1 MAGLYDGISAYF
13 TARNAQKAKV
23 KEARNELSD
32 INTQLVNLRKRYMA
46 LPYSDPEKAELS
58 AQIQELSTRQKDAQ
72 TNLDNEKV
80 QLKTVDSTS
89 LGEGSTLGE
98 YGAKADAA
106 LNKGVAK
113 AWDNTKEVAKNVG
126 QGIKDSTKY
135 IGSSIGDAVNASLNK
150 TTDPRSKGER
160 AQADIADQN
169 AADEQKAAQREAQE
183 GNRDERDVA
192 AQDAAARQAQKA
204 EAVQHQLGA
213 SAGAGAAALAGAE
226 AVMGENMNIEQ
237 QRNYQAGRRDTGYQ
251 HQAAQRSAQAGAAA
265 LRGGADARDVF
276 ASELSNENAKRS
288 MLTSG
293 YYDEAPTSKPQDTL
307 PKTSETPKTPETP
320 TPKEPEAKKET
331 VVEDKSNSTE
341 TPSNNSLD
349 KTEGTGYGIESKRE
363 ASMQDATITAKE
375 AGLPK
380 NKDVPETDTLGEHG
394 ANNSQAQQISKVN
407 VLGSDSDIAGN
418 DRVLTPEEQ
427 DPTAHTKT
435 SRYYGLHPDYN
446 RRVEWDASGEVVYP
460 PDIADRLEYKS
471 GNWYTGA
478 GTLFDKVNE
487 VQKPDRKKD
496 ATPVN
501 QNVLDGVS
509 QKY

>member
-13 TARNAQKAKV
+13 TARSAQKAKV

-58 AQIQELSTRQKDAQ
+58 SQIQELSAKQKEAQ
-72 TNLDNEKV
+72 SNLDNEKV
-80 QLKTVDSTS
+80 QLKTVDSTN
-89 LGEGSTLGE
+89 LGKGSTLGE
-98 YGAKADAA
+98 YGAKVDTT

-265 LRGGADARDVF
+265 LRGGADARDAF

-288 MLTSG
+288 MLTNG
-293 YYDEAPTSKPQDTL
+293 YYDEAPTSNPQDVL
-307 PKTSETPKTPETP
+307 PKTPETP
-320 TPKEPEAKKET
+320 TPKEPETPTQKEKVKEET
-331 VVEDKSNSTE
+331 VVEE
-341 TPSNNSLD
+341 TPEVKKEKEMAYERVAKDVKDNEKED
-349 KTEGTGYGIESKRE
+349 KNKYETKVVPESKSGIESLGNNIYG
-363 ASMQDATITAKE
+363 T
-375 AGLPK
+375 LPPLKK
-380 NKDVPETDTLGEHG
+380 NNMTSDE
-394 ANNSQAQQISKVN
+394 QA
-407 VLGSDSDIAGN
+407 AF
-418 DRVLTPEEQ
+418 
-427 DPTAHTKT
+427 
-435 SRYYGLHPDYN
+435 
-446 RRVEWDASGEVVYP
+446 
-460 PDIADRLEYKS
+460 DRLKAGHGTEADAKALVRF
-471 GNWYTGA
+471 TDEQLEKFGA
-478 GTLFDKVNE
+478 IPNGALIKE
-487 VQKPDRKKD
+487 VRKFRD

-501 QNVLDGVS
+501 KNVLSGVS
-509 QKY
+509 QQFN